1 MSERRSFAEILKEN
15 LTEKSFKNKL
25 PPKLKP
31 KPLSYQI
38 LDPFQKEIYDYF
50 INLKDLLKIHSS
62 RTFYAKLF
70 KNPVKIS
77 FYWCEE
83 DWQGSIFAIYQYSD
97 KFISVKGGFG
107 SCEVCDG
114 LPDSQERLDKIFS
127 HLTINECVNDINIHG
142 NHPEYTHPELI
153 SKFNTWKE
161 DFTPQRQEI
170 EEEIKDDIK
179 EKIKDKIKEEIKDK
193 IKDKIKEEIVEEVK
207 LIKKTWADIVS
218 KKK

>member
-15 LTEKSFKNKL
+15 LSEKSFKNGV
-25 PPKLKP
+25 PPKPKP

-83 DWQGSIFAIYQYSD
+83 DWQGSIFAIYEYSG
-97 KFISVKGGFG
+97 KFISVNGGFG
-107 SCEVCDG
+107 SCSGCDFFIRDSEE
-114 LPDSQERLDKIFS
+114 LHEHSQERLDKIFS
-127 HLTINECVNDINIHG
+127 HLTINENINDINIHG

-153 SKFNTWKE
+153 NKFNIWK
-161 DFTPQRQEI
+161 DGFAPRRQEVEEKVKVENVVEEKEI
-170 EEEIKDDIK
+170 KVDVEEIKQ
-179 EKIKDKIKEEIKDK
+179 
-193 IKDKIKEEIVEEVK
+193 V
-207 LIKKTWADIVS
+207 KKTWVDIVS